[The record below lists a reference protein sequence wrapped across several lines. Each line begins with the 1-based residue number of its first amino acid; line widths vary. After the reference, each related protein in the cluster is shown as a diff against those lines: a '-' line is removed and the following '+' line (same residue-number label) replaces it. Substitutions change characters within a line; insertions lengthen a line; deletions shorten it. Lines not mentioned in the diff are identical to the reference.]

1 MVPPVNASPPSAH
14 AGRRSLILLIV
25 ALGGVCTIG
34 PFSTDLYL
42 PAMPSVAADLHAG
55 AQSIELT
62 VTAFLIG
69 LALGQLFVGPL
80 SDGDLPVG

>member
-14 AGRRSLILLIV
+14 AGRHSLILLIV
-25 ALGGVCTIG
+25 VLGGVCTIG

-55 AQSIELT
+55 A
-62 VTAFLIG
+62 
-69 LALGQLFVGPL
+69 
-80 SDGDLPVG
+80 